1 MTIVK
6 LAIDSANKNRK
17 GKTNDKIY
25 TPLALVDRHIEHIK
39 DLIEFGDVIYEPFAG
54 DGRYVSSLR
63 EKFPNNQIEQTEIDN
78 GDNFFNF
85 YESVDIIISNPP
97 YSCMDKVLEHSV
109 KLNPRIISYLI
120 GYLNFTP
127 KRVGYMNA
135 NGYFIERIL
144 MCRVRAWFGIS
155 SIITFSNKINKNI
168 IEVEIN
174 EYNIKKD

>member
-17 GKTNDKIY
+17 GKANDTFY

-54 DGRYVSSLR
+54 KGFYVSALR
-63 EKFPNNQIEQTEIDN
+63 EKLPNQIEQTEIDN
-78 GDNFFNF
+78 GTNFFEFN
-85 YESVDIIISNPP
+85 ESIDVIISNPP

-109 KLNPRIISYLI
+109 KLNPRVISYLI

-127 KRVGYMNA
+127 KRITYMND
-135 NGYFIERIL
+135 NGYFLERIYF
-144 MCRVRAWFGIS
+144 CKVRGWFGIS
-155 SIITFSNKINKNI
+155 SIITFSNKIKKNCI
-168 IEVEIN
+168 DFDRV
-174 EYNIKKD
+174 EYNSKKD